1 MQLREIEDTSI
12 ELIDGDRGKNYPSKE
27 DLGDTGDCVFLDSS
41 NLTRNGFNFSK
52 KQFISKEKD
61 QLLRNGKLITGDL
74 VMNTR
79 GTIGN
84 IGLYDSSVP
93 FASVRINS
101 GMIIVRG
108 GNEYSN
114 SFLFTFF
121 RSSLFTTQVKNMIT
135 GSVQNQLPIWI
146 FNKIQVPN
154 IDLDEQERIVNF
166 FSPIDQKIATNEKII
181 DELRKTSSNLYRYWF
196 HQFNFPN
203 KEGNPYKSSGGEMIA
218 ESDTGEIIPKDWK
231 VVKLKD
237 IAPILTGKKDA
248 SFATNSGEYMFFTC
262 SEEILRCDEYQF
274 DGKAVLVAGNGNF
287 NIKLYE
293 GKFNAY
299 QRTYVLIP
307 SNPIYYSLIY
317 LAVQEQISTL
327 SNSSR
332 GSIVKFITKSDLE
345 DIVLKI
351 PQVENFQFLEELNLL
366 TKKIEVLT
374 LENLKLELMRDWL
387 LPKFINKQ
395 ISF

>member
-1 MQLREIEDTSI
+1 VQLREIGDTSI
-12 ELIDGDRGKNYPSKE
+12 QLIDGDRGNNYPSKE

-84 IGLYDSSVP
+84 IGLYDSTVP

-108 GNEYSN
+108 GNEFSN

-181 DELRKTSSNLYRYWF
+181 DELRKTSLNLYRYWF
-196 HQFNFPN
+196 HQFNFPD
-203 KEGNPYKSSGGEMIA
+203 KEGKPYKSSGGEMIA
-218 ESDTGEIIPKDWK
+218 ESNTGEIIPKDWQ

-237 IAPILTGKKDA
+237 IAPVLTGKKDA
-248 SFATNSGEYMFFTC
+248 SFATNSGEYKFFTC

-351 PQVENFQFLEELNLL
+351 PQVEDFEFLEELNLI

-374 LENLKLELMRDWL
+374 LENSKLESMRDWL